1 MSSAKSPALN
11 PADLHDAL
19 QTALIEVSENAY
31 FVFVEPADHAQ
42 FADAVGLVKDA
53 WLKVSVAFE
62 GSFAGAVEIVMPE
75 PLGMWLV
82 TSLLGM
88 QGHETLEEVAQ
99 FDGVGEFAN
108 MVCGAWLSRLS
119 DRLPV
124 RAACARRDENDR
136 RLDAVVRQRPV
147 GADLPDGDDQRVAD
161 ADFDPGRT
169 DAQKDSGRR
178 RLEYGVDDGTHAAG
192 QKCVRRGG
200 RP

>member
-42 FADAVGLVKDA
+42 FADAVGLVKDT
-53 WLKVSVAFE
+53 WLKAAVAFE
-62 GSFAGAVEIVMPE
+62 GSFAGAVEITLPE
-75 PLGMWLV
+75 PLGQWLV

-88 QGHETLEEVAQ
+88 QGDERLGEPQQ

-119 DRLPV
+119 DDCLFELRVPAVTRMTAGWTPLVENRGRQELVCRMVTINELPMRV
-124 RAACARRDENDR
+124 LIRSGQQAA
-136 RLDAVVRQRPV
+136 
-147 GADLPDGDDQRVAD
+147 
-161 ADFDPGRT
+161 
-169 DAQKDSGRR
+169 
-178 RLEYGVDDGTHAAG
+178 
-192 QKCVRRGG
+192 
-200 RP
+200 

>member
-42 FADAVGLVKDA
+42 FADAVSLVKDA

-88 QGHETLEEVAQ
+88 QAHETLEETSQ

-108 MVCGAWLSRLS
+108 MVCGA
-119 DRLPV
+119 
-124 RAACARRDENDR
+124 
-136 RLDAVVRQRPV
+136 
-147 GADLPDGDDQRVAD
+147 
-161 ADFDPGRT
+161 
-169 DAQKDSGRR
+169 
-178 RLEYGVDDGTHAAG
+178 
-192 QKCVRRGG
+192 
-200 RP
+200 

>member
-31 FVFVEPADHAQ
+31 FVFVEPADHVQ

-108 MVCGAWLSRLS
+108 MVCGAWLSKANETASFTLDMPKVKRMPAEWAPGATPQGAEQAY
-119 DRLPV
+119 RTVVVNELPLEV
-124 RAACARRDENDR
+124 RAR
-136 RLDAVVRQRPV
+136 
-147 GADLPDGDDQRVAD
+147 
-161 ADFDPGRT
+161 
-169 DAQKDSGRR
+169 
-178 RLEYGVDDGTHAAG
+178 
-192 QKCVRRGG
+192 
-200 RP
+200 

>member
-1 MSSAKSPALN
+1 MRDVLCQMALN

-88 QGHETLEEVAQ
+88 QAHETLAEPGSSTAS
-99 FDGVGEFAN
+99 ASSPT
-108 MVCGAWLSRLS
+108 W
-119 DRLPV
+119 
-124 RAACARRDENDR
+124 CA
-136 RLDAVVRQRPV
+136 
-147 GADLPDGDDQRVAD
+147 G
-161 ADFDPGRT
+161 PG
-169 DAQKDSGRR
+169 
-178 RLEYGVDDGTHAAG
+178 
-192 QKCVRRGG
+192 
-200 RP
+200 

>member
-31 FVFVEPADHAQ
+31 FVFVEPADNEQ
-42 FADAVGLVKDA
+42 FAEAVGLVKDT

-62 GSFAGAVEIVMPE
+62 GSFAGAVEIAMPE

-88 QGHETLEEVAQ
+88 QSNETLSEPQQ

-119 DRLPV
+119 DDCLFELRVPAVTRMTEGWTPLVETRGREPLVCRMVTINDLPMRV
-124 RAACARRDENDR
+124 LIRAA
-136 RLDAVVRQRPV
+136 
-147 GADLPDGDDQRVAD
+147 
-161 ADFDPGRT
+161 
-169 DAQKDSGRR
+169 
-178 RLEYGVDDGTHAAG
+178 
-192 QKCVRRGG
+192 
-200 RP
+200 

>member
-31 FVFVEPADHAQ
+31 FVFVEPADHVQ

-88 QGHETLEEVAQ
+88 QSHETLEETSQ

-119 DRLPV
+119 DDCLFELRVPAVTRMTAGWTPLSDAGRQEVICRMVTINELPMRILI
-124 RAACARRDENDR
+124 RAA
-136 RLDAVVRQRPV
+136 DA
-147 GADLPDGDDQRVAD
+147 
-161 ADFDPGRT
+161 
-169 DAQKDSGRR
+169 
-178 RLEYGVDDGTHAAG
+178 
-192 QKCVRRGG
+192 
-200 RP
+200 

>member
-1 MSSAKSPALN
+1 MSFAKSPALN

-88 QGHETLEEVAQ
+88 QGHESLEEVAQ

-108 MVCGAWLSRLS
+108 MVCGAWLSNLS
-119 DRLPV
+119 DETLFTLHAPQVSPV
-124 RAACARRDENDR
+124 A
-136 RLDAVVRQRPV
+136 
-147 GADLPDGDDQRVAD
+147 
-161 ADFDPGRT
+161 PGWT
-169 DAQKDSGRR
+169 PLNQPQ
-178 RLEYGVDDGTHAAG
+178 DDGW
-192 QKCVRRGG
+192 RRVSMNDMPMQI
-200 RP
+200 RARW